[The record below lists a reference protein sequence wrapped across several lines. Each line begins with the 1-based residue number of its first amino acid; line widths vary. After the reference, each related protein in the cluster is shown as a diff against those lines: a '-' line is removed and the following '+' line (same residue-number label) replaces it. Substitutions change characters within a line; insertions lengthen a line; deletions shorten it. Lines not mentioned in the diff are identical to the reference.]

1 MRTIATARLKRTR
14 AVELVAQGMSYEEV
28 ARAVG
33 YGHRG
38 RAHRALS
45 RTLSDREVEGVD
57 ELRAVELARLDRL
70 QVSIWEQAVGG
81 DVRAVA
87 AVVRIIELRVRLLG
101 LGQRGPRHDEPDQ
114 VLVVGA
120 PEGNVEGNM

>member
-1 MRTIATARLKRTR
+1 
-14 AVELVAQGMSYEEV
+14 V

-81 DVRAVA
+81 DTRRRGMPIGPAFSLEGSQGMPIAGRGLLIVNSLSQSCGVA
-87 AVVRIIELRVRLLG
+87 AQDGKNKSVWASFEMR
-101 LGQRGPRHDEPDQ
+101 PRT
-114 VLVVGA
+114 VS
-120 PEGNVEGNM
+120 